1 MAAIPETRPKTAS
14 KPKRAQKSQPAGR
27 NLVIMLDGTGN
38 ELGRNLSNIL
48 KLYRIA
54 RKDESQLCY
63 YSPGVGTVSLPNP
76 WARFRQ
82 KANGVL
88 GLATGYGLDANVLG
102 AYRFLV
108 ENWREGDRIYLFGF
122 SRGAWTARVLA
133 GLIHMLGLLYPEQ
146 LNMCDSALGTYK
158 RAAQDNDLPSVWHFA
173 RVIRSRR
180 VTIEFVGVWDSVASV
195 LVPRKDRLYIPSLET
210 LPYTRNNPSVAIF
223 RHALAIDERR
233 RMFRVAVW
241 DEGQAFEP
249 NPFNKRLNRKQDV
262 KQMWFAGVHSDV
274 GGGYPE
280 TESALSKYPL
290 IWMVEEAAAA
300 GLKIQSRMLRHLAY
314 GEDIGA
320 ENKHKYVAPSP
331 AGRSHKSL
339 TFWWKLLEIIPKRT
353 KRREWKRPS
362 FLGLY
367 IPWGEP
373 RFIAPDALIHP
384 SVRERQAKCPDY
396 RPPNLRDKS

>member
-1 MAAIPETRPKTAS
+1 MQGS
-14 KPKRAQKSQPAGR
+14 KPAGR
-27 NLVIMLDGTGN
+27 NLVILFDGTGN
-38 ELGRNLSNIL
+38 ELGRNLSNVL

-54 RKDESQLCY
+54 KKDETQLCY
-63 YSPGVGTVSLPNP
+63 YNPGVGTISRPNP

-88 GLATGYGLDANVLG
+88 GLATGYGLDENVLG

-108 ENWREGDRIYLFGF
+108 ENWREGDKIYLFGF

-133 GLIHMLGLLYPEQ
+133 GFIHMIGLLYPEQ

-158 RAAQDNDLPSVWHFA
+158 RAAQDNDFRLAWHFA
-173 RVIRSRR
+173 RVIRTRR

-195 LVPRKDRLYIPSLET
+195 LVPRKDRLYLPSLET
-210 LPYTRNNPSVAIF
+210 LPYTRNNPSVAAF

-233 RMFRVAVW
+233 RMFRVAIW
-241 DEGQAFEP
+241 DEGQVYVP
-249 NPFNKRLNRKQDV
+249 NPFNKRLNRNQDV

-280 TESALSKYPL
+280 VESALSKYPL
-290 IWMVEEAAAA
+290 IWMIEEAAAA

-314 GEDIGA
+314 GEQVGG
-320 ENKHKYVAPSP
+320 ENQHDYVAPSP
-331 AGRSHKSL
+331 SAKSHNSL
-339 TFWWKLLEIIPKRT
+339 TFGWKFLEIIPKRA

-362 FLGLY
+362 FFGFY

-373 RFIAPDALIHP
+373 RFIASDALIHP
-384 SVRERQAKCPDY
+384 SVYERLALCADY
-396 RPPNLRDKS
+396 RPPNLPHKG